1 MMRNE
6 NKISDRNFIPELE
19 FKMSRSSG
27 PGGQNVNKV
36 NTKVELRF
44 DINKS
49 LLLSEEEKE
58 KIFLSLKNKINND
71 GILIIVTQ
79 ETRSMFKNKEICL
92 KKFYEQ
98 LENVLKVEKE
108 RKKTNIPLKYIER
121 RLKSKKQNSEK
132 KDRRRF
138 FE

>member
-1 MMRNE
+1 MRNE